1 MILCQC
7 TGTTDRDIARLQA
20 EGHSTARAVAAA
32 VGAGRNCAACRRE
45 IHRLLA
51 ESPTECAG
59 DSVAVV

>member
-20 EGHSTARAVAAA
+20 EGHSTARAIAAA

-45 IHRLLA
+45 INRLLTDSA
-51 ESPTECAG
+51 TDCAA
-59 DSVAVV
+59 DSVGVA